1 LTNKHTY
8 SEDLSRRSLDDSSE
22 ISTEVNL
29 DPVSED
35 DSVSKRTS
43 KDPEE
48 IRKRKEAL
56 EKKMEDIRMKKAM
69 IQKKR
74 RDTKENLTRENET
87 TKEKVVTPRDDTKT
101 ISENKLKEKLQRARE
116 VLSNDYNDSNVREKQ
131 QNNTLINQQMEQEI
145 FDLKKRVSDFE
156 NREKELLDRE
166 NLLEEKEK
174 SIKIREDVIKRESQQ
189 GRSGY
194 SLIFVGILAVPLI
207 FYTIYHYLWN
217 RNI

>member
-69 IQKKR
+69 IQKK
-74 RDTKENLTRENET
+74 E
-87 TKEKVVTPRDDTKT
+87 
-101 ISENKLKEKLQRARE
+101 
-116 VLSNDYNDSNVREKQ
+116 
-131 QNNTLINQQMEQEI
+131 EI
-145 FDLKKRVSDFE
+145 QKK
-156 NREKELLDRE
+156 
-166 NLLEEKEK
+166 
-174 SIKIREDVIKRESQQ
+174 I
-189 GRSGY
+189 
-194 SLIFVGILAVPLI
+194 
-207 FYTIYHYLWN
+207 
-217 RNI
+217 